1 MTSAWRNRT
10 KEVISRLHSG
20 WLWNASPCV
29 FIDDLVVNVR
39 GAAAAGM
46 VGVHHDVPRAM
57 RAGLAVL
64 FSIDEA
70 SEVADGIEGDASL

>member
-1 MTSAWRNRT
+1 MVEPDEESCLPAAQGSAPEPAQW
-10 KEVISRLHSG
+10 
-20 WLWNASPCV
+20 V

-46 VGVHHDVPRAM
+46 AGAHHDVPRAM

>member
-1 MTSAWRNRT
+1 MAKPDEGSYLPAAQ
-10 KEVISRLHSG
+10 RL
-20 WLWNASPCV
+20 APEPSPCV